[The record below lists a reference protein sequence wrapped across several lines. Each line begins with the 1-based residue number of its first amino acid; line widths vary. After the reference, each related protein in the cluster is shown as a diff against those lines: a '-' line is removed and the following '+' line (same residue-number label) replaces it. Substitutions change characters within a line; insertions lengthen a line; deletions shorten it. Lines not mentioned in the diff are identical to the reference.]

1 MACSSICWSMDEVET
16 GAIYCFTGWTQ
27 RDEEPCVFIEAKQP
41 GSSACHCTGECVG
54 FWDA

>member
-1 MACSSICWSMDEVET
+1 MVET